1 VLCCVCLDIRVLAVY
16 PFSTKTQKSVNM
28 NQCIGCKNKDSY
40 DRCPSTAI
48 TGLAF
53 CGRHVKS
60 KTVRVW
66 HIVNRLDEKI
76 IKISKVWRGYAIRR
90 LLKLAGAGVLNRSI
104 CHNDEELVSLEPKDR
119 LYPLDYF
126 SFEENGKVWWF
137 DIRSIISCLN
147 AALVPVN
154 PYTRTPLTT
163 DTRRRIREICRYR
176 LQHRKPIYH
185 NLPAK
190 RSQQDLLDFHWLRIC
205 QILAENGF
213 EDIHPNQFLSISRAQ
228 LYTLLV
234 FVMRDMK
241 ALSFEHPNSSK
252 RHRYYAVLKREHEQ
266 FYNFQFPM
274 LHFASLFLML
284 LNDSVEPYNLCF
296 ILMSALHRL

>member
-1 VLCCVCLDIRVLAVY
+1 
-16 PFSTKTQKSVNM
+16 M

-40 DRCPSTAI
+40 DRCTSASI
-48 TGLAF
+48 TGLAL

-60 KTVRVW
+60 KTVRIW
-66 HIVNRLDEKI
+66 HVVNRVEDKV
-76 IKISKVWRGYAIRR
+76 IKISKIWRGYAIRR
-90 LLKLAGAGVLNRSI
+90 LLKLAGPGVLKRDI
-104 CHNDEELVSLEPKDR
+104 CHNDEELVSLEPR
-119 LYPLDYF
+119 QSIHPLDYF
-126 SFEENGKVWWF
+126 SFEEGGRIWWF

-147 AALVPVN
+147 SALVPVN
-154 PYTRTPLTT
+154 PYTRTPLTV
-163 DTRRRIREICRYR
+163 DTRRRIRDLYRYR
-176 LQHRKPIYH
+176 LQHRKQIYH
-185 NLPAK
+185 SPPGNK
-190 RSQQDLLDFHWLRIC
+190 SQQDLLEFHWLRIC